1 MQALY
6 DSGTSCENGF
16 KIRYW
21 TEGEVSNEKSNNN
34 LQGVSN
40 MYTAIPTIGID
51 CRKLYITFSFFLL
64 TDFVTYTNTCNT
76 YVTSN

>member
-1 MQALY
+1 
-6 DSGTSCENGF
+6 
-16 KIRYW
+16 
-21 TEGEVSNEKSNNN
+21 
-34 LQGVSN
+34 